1 MKMDE
6 NCSSGVFKVNDADVW
21 AEKRVEKVIEKV
33 RRKAELY
40 GADLDLVEML
50 YRDMIARFI
59 QIEQKKFREK

>member
-1 MKMDE
+1 
-6 NCSSGVFKVNDADVW
+6 VNDADVW

-40 GADLDLVEML
+40 GADSDLVEML
-50 YRDMIARFI
+50 YRDIIAGFI